1 MTDGQDGYS
10 RGLKIEELA
19 KLFADL
25 GCKAAY
31 NLDGGASAVMTFNDA
46 IYSRPSNGGRALGD
60 ALLIKELDGIGEEKQ
75 NEISEKFPAC
85 IWLSRWP

>member
-1 MTDGQDGYS
+1 MVVDGRQDGYS

-60 ALLIKELDGIGEEKQ
+60 ALLIKELDGIGEGEAK
-75 NEISEKFPAC
+75 
-85 IWLSRWP
+85 